1 MTRVRQALA
10 GLLAA
15 LALSAPGFGASTVPP
30 RAIENPPPAAASQ
43 AVKDLV
49 AGLAQ
54 GVSDVQA
61 SGPER
66 VVTVTHT
73 AKLSKAE
80 AIGAARTSS
89 RLNDWLADHAISKV
103 NATFDAKKGL
113 WTVSYVSRRS
123 NGTEVTQSEVLVRD
137 ETGEVSEVRTGP
149 QVAWMMARGYRGAFG
164 RGINRPAIWLTLCA
178 LFFFAMVDWRRPFS
192 MRTVDLAALLTL
204 GVSLLWFNEGEI
216 FTSVPLQYPPL
227 VYLTLR
233 LGWIAVKRSRSAG
246 ATSEVEAGEPAA
258 ASRRPRFAGG
268 LPTWALAT
276 LLVVTLGL
284 RFGLNAFDSNV
295 IDVGY
300 AGVIGADRI
309 VDGQTP
315 YGTFPKDCGRCDTY
329 GPLNYITY
337 IPFELA
343 MPWKGKWDDLGAAH
357 GAAVFFDVLAILGMM
372 ALGWII
378 SGARLAVALALGW
391 SAFPFTAYA
400 LESNSNDSLVAAML
414 IWGLVAAHRPIGRGF
429 FLGLALAT
437 KFAPAVLLPLWSRSP
452 FPRAGAR
459 GRLAFLAGLGL
470 AGLTTGWV
478 LLLDG
483 LAGIRAFWSRTLGYQ
498 FGRDSPFSIWGQYPA
513 LRPLQIGVLALVG
526 IAALAVLRYPRRM
539 DLVQF
544 AAISGA
550 LMIGMQLTL
559 THWFYLYIPWFIPFA
574 LLVVLP
580 QWPRPT
586 VAPQAVR
593 TTVPVEETLAE
604 AWSPA

>member
-1 MTRVRQALA
+1 MSRLRQAA
-10 GLLAA
+10 GA
-15 LALSAPGFGASTVPP
+15 LIVAIALSAPAVGASTFPP
-30 RAIENPPPAAASQ
+30 RAIDNPPVAAAAQ
-43 AVKDLV
+43 AVEDLV
-49 AGLAQ
+49 GGLAQ
-54 GVSDVQA
+54 GVADVQVT
-61 SGPER
+61 GRER
-66 VVTVTHT
+66 VGTPKQ
-73 AKLSKAE
+73 ADLSKAE
-80 AIGAARTSS
+80 AIGAARTST

-103 NATFDAKKGL
+103 KATFDAKKGL
-113 WTVSYVSRRS
+113 WTVSYVARRA
-123 NGTEVTQSEVLVRD
+123 NGTEVTQSEVFVRD

-164 RGINRPAIWLTLCA
+164 RGINRPAVWLTLSV
-178 LFFFAMVDWRRPFS
+178 LFLVAMIDWRRPLS
-192 MRTVDLAALLTL
+192 MRTLDLTALLSL
-204 GVSLLWFNEGEI
+204 GISLIWFNEGEI

-227 VYLTLR
+227 VYLALR
-233 LGWIAVKRSRSAG
+233 LGWIAVQRSRSAG
-246 ATSEVEAGEPAA
+246 GPPPDGADGVSEP
-258 ASRRPRFAGG
+258 RRPRVGGG
-268 LPTWALAT
+268 LPTWTLVT

-329 GPLNYITY
+329 GPLNYLTY
-337 IPFELA
+337 VPFELA

-357 GAAVFFDVLAILGMM
+357 GAAVLFDVLAVLGMM
-372 ALGWII
+372 ALGWIL

-391 SAFPFTAYA
+391 SAFPFTAYS

-414 IWGLVAAHRPIGRGF
+414 IWGLVAARRPLGRGF
-429 FLGLALAT
+429 LLGLALAT

-452 FPRAGAR
+452 FPRAR
-459 GRLAFLAGLGL
+459 SQGRLAFLAGLCL
-470 AGLTTGWV
+470 AALSTGWV
-478 LLLDG
+478 LFLDG
-483 LAGIRAFWSRTLGYQ
+483 FDGVRAFWSRTLGYQ

-513 LRPLQIGVLALVG
+513 LRPVQIALLGLVAV
-526 IAALAVLRYPRRM
+526 AAIAVLRFPKRM

-559 THWFYLYIPWFIPFA
+559 THWFYLYVPWFIPFA
-574 LLVVLP
+574 LLVIVP
-580 QWPRPT
+580 HWPRPA
-586 VAPQAVR
+586 VAPRIDPVR
-593 TTVPVEETLAE
+593 VSVAASPTE